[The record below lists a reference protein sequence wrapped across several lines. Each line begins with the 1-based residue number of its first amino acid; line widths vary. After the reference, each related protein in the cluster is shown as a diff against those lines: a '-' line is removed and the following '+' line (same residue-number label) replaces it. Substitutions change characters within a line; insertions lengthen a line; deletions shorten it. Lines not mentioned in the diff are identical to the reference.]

1 MRFFRRY
8 MYMCTCMH
16 MYIKQVTCTYVV
28 IVNLGFLRTS
38 SLHFLPT
45 FFAENSL
52 WCHPN
57 AGRAMPSDPH
67 GVAEEIEEH
76 LEVEEP
82 LLAKRFEMACS
93 AKELEEDFALDTE
106 EEDVLSQRTT
116 ELASSFGSSDDL
128 RLALARGQAEAEES
142 TAPSSAAELHRVGFG
157 HLACFANEF
166 ARTMPVRSLADVPAP
181 ALLSR
186 TLPLP
191 PINRRRPGDI
201 QLPAGSRSC
210 SRPSSAGSI
219 IDSRGRDPCRSRD
232 LCSPVRRRAERRPWH
247 RAASPV

>member
-1 MRFFRRY
+1 MSWDGHGAPQITPPPSIAEYLFWLQRR
-8 MYMCTCMH
+8 M
-16 MYIKQVTCTYVV
+16 
-28 IVNLGFLRTS
+28 
-38 SLHFLPT
+38 
-45 FFAENSL
+45 
-52 WCHPN
+52 
-57 AGRAMPSDPH
+57 MPSSDVQ

-93 AKELEEDFALDTE
+93 AKELEEDFASDTE

-116 ELASSFGSSDDL
+116 EMASSFGSSDGV
-128 RLALARGQAEAEES
+128 RLALALRQAEAEES
-142 TAPSSAAELHRVGFG
+142 AAPSSAAELRRVGFG

-191 PINRRRPGDI
+191 PISRRRPGEI
-201 QLPAGSRSC
+201 QLPGSRSC
-210 SRPSSAGSI
+210 SRPSSAGSGL
-219 IDSRGRDPCRSRD
+219 DSRGRDPCRSRD

-247 RAASPV
+247 SAASPV

>member
-1 MRFFRRY
+1 
-8 MYMCTCMH
+8 
-16 MYIKQVTCTYVV
+16 
-28 IVNLGFLRTS
+28 
-38 SLHFLPT
+38 
-45 FFAENSL
+45 
-52 WCHPN
+52 
-57 AGRAMPSDPH
+57 MPSDPH

-191 PINRRRPGDI
+191 PSSRRRPREI
-201 QLPAGSRSC
+201 QLPGSRSS
-210 SRPSSAGSI
+210 SRPSSAESVRSVI
-219 IDSRGRDPCRSRD
+219 EQDPCRNRN
-232 LCSPVRRRAERRPWH
+232 LCSPVRRRAGRRPWH
-247 RAASPV
+247 SAASPVTSPV